1 MTDEVGVYE
10 TRDAI
15 EIKKRVLETNTGN
28 IGGTDIDAFE
38 SDEPFWA
45 ILLEDLLFTTNPLEP
60 NVASARRLRH
70 IDGESNVLEPVEDE
84 FGIVGVTNRSMATSY
99 TCGTVGIVIPVQ
111 GELSFHGDCDNI
123 PSWSE
128 CI

>member
-15 EIKKRVLETNTGN
+15 EIKKRVLGTNTGN

-38 SDEPFWA
+38 PDEPFWA
-45 ILLEDLLFTTNPLEP
+45 ILLEDLPVALTGLTP
-60 NVASARRLRH
+60 NTATARRLRH
-70 IDGESNVLEPVEDE
+70 TDEESLDLEPVPGDD
-84 FGIVGVTNRSMATSY
+84 GLITVTNRSLTTSY
-99 TCGTVGIVIPVQ
+99 VCGVIGIVIPI
-111 GELSFHGDCDNI
+111 GIERSFHGDCDAV
-123 PSWSE
+123 PDWSE